1 MDNQYYEMP
10 KWSTWE
16 IETWRK
22 KDSAD
27 FEMYRQFKWA
37 TLNTDELEYISRDK
51 DFDESLF
58 KLFPTCPKETGFYI
72 CIFCSIDSG
81 CDIYNFPSCEDEEI
95 LKEYEKLV
103 KEEDWL
109 DVLEDMEYEQ
119 EESATYFQLK
129 RTGDFSFDI
138 TKDFEKYFEEN
149 AK

>member
-1 MDNQYYEMP
+1 M
-10 KWSTWE
+10 
-16 IETWRK
+16 R
-22 KDSAD
+22 
-27 FEMYRQFKWA
+27 
-37 TLNTDELEYISRDK
+37 
-51 DFDESLF
+51 
-58 KLFPTCPKETGFYI
+58 
-72 CIFCSIDSG
+72 SG
-81 CDIYNFPSCEDEEI
+81 QGRLCGPQKGPNKHKI

-109 DVLEDMEYEQ
+109 DVLEDMGYEQ